1 MIEQLQTRHGYPLLD
16 ADSYDPFVYGN
27 ENVVLF
33 FCNDH
38 VLFPESHD
46 VAVILPELVNAFSG
60 RLQAAVIA
68 KPVERELQARFRFT
82 GWPSLVF
89 LRKGEYLG
97 AITGIRNWQ
106 EYKQETAAILAA
118 APSQPPGFD
127 LDKVCGG
134 GPLNVGYAVRTSS

>member
-1 MIEQLQTRHGYPLLD
+1 MSSALLEQLQSRYAYPLLD
-16 ADSYDPFVYGN
+16 ADSYDHFIYGN

-33 FCNDH
+33 FCNDP
-38 VLFPESHD
+38 VLFPESSD
-46 VAVILPELVNAFSG
+46 VAVILPEVVKAFNS
-60 RLQAAVIA
+60 RLQAAIIG

-97 AITGIRNWQ
+97 VITGIRNWQ
-106 EYKQETAAILAA
+106 EYLQETARILASE
-118 APSQPPGFD
+118 PSQPPGFD

-134 GPLNVGYAVRTSS
+134 VH